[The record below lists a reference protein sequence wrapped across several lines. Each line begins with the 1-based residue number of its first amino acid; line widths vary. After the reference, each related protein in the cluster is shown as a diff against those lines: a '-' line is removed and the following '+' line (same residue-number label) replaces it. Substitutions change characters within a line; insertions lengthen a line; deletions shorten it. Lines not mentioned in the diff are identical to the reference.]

1 MKNVKKMRWNWINY
15 EKNKNIKEIIFYAFL
30 IVILVAI
37 SILNNTFWK
46 LGKEENVQVQE
57 NKSYNEQQLL
67 EVNNITYN
75 VPYEER
81 WLD

>member
-1 MKNVKKMRWNWINY
+1 MK
-15 EKNKNIKEIIFYAFL
+15 KNKNIKEIIFYAFL

-75 VPYEER
+75 VLYEER

>member
-1 MKNVKKMRWNWINY
+1 MKDN
-15 EKNKNIKEIIFYAFL
+15 KNKKELFFYAFL
-30 IVILVAI
+30 VVILIVI
-37 SILNNTFWK
+37 SILNNSFWK
-46 LGKEENVQVQE
+46 LGKEDNKQENVI
-57 NKSYNEQQLL
+57 KNEQQLL

>member
-1 MKNVKKMRWNWINY
+1 MKDNKK
-15 EKNKNIKEIIFYAFL
+15 ELIFYAFL
-30 IVILVAI
+30 VVILIAI

-46 LGKEENVQVQE
+46 LGKEKNVQE

>member
-1 MKNVKKMRWNWINY
+1 MKDN
-15 EKNKNIKEIIFYAFL
+15 KNKKELIFYAFL
-30 IVILVAI
+30 VVILVAI
-37 SILNNTFWK
+37 SILNNIYWK
-46 LGKEENVQVQE
+46 LGKEEKVQVQE
-57 NKSYNEQQLL
+57 SKSYNEQQLL

>member
-1 MKNVKKMRWNWINY
+1 MKD
-15 EKNKNIKEIIFYAFL
+15 NKNIKELIFYAFL
-30 IVILVAI
+30 VVILVAI
-37 SILNNTFWK
+37 SILNNTYWK
-46 LGKEENVQVQE
+46 LGKEEKVQVQE
-57 NKSYNEQQLL
+57 SKSYNEQQLL

>member
-1 MKNVKKMRWNWINY
+1 MKDN
-15 EKNKNIKEIIFYAFL
+15 KNKKELIFYAFL
-30 IVILVAI
+30 VAILVAI
-37 SILNNTFWK
+37 SILNNTYWK
-46 LGKEENVQVQE
+46 LGKEEKVQVQE
-57 NKSYNEQQLL
+57 SKSYNEQQLL

>member
-1 MKNVKKMRWNWINY
+1 MKDN
-15 EKNKNIKEIIFYAFL
+15 KNKKELFFYAFL
-30 IVILVAI
+30 VVILVAI

-46 LGKEENVQVQE
+46 LGKEEKVQE
-57 NKSYNEQQLL
+57 NKSYKEQQLL

>member
-1 MKNVKKMRWNWINY
+1 MEWCEIKD
-15 EKNKNIKEIIFYAFL
+15 KNIKELIFYAIL
-30 IVILVAI
+30 VVILIAI

-46 LGKEENVQVQE
+46 LGKEENIQVQK

>member
-1 MKNVKKMRWNWINY
+1 MKDN
-15 EKNKNIKEIIFYAFL
+15 KNKKELFFYGFLVVIL
-30 IVILVAI
+30 IVI
-37 SILNNTFWK
+37 SILNNSFWK
-46 LGKEENVQVQE
+46 LGKEDSKQENVI
-57 NKSYNEQQLL
+57 KNEQQLL

>member
-1 MKNVKKMRWNWINY
+1 MK
-15 EKNKNIKEIIFYAFL
+15 KNKNIKEIIFYAFL